1 MARVWVVGSLNVD
14 RSWRVARHPGVGET
28 VMGESLAP
36 QPGGKG
42 LNQAVAAARMGA
54 DVVLVGR
61 VGDDDDGRWLRDVA
75 AAEGIDVA
83 AVSTNPDASTGSA
96 LIVIDEAG
104 ANTVT
109 VDPGANQLLA
119 APDDLGVVAGDV
131 VVAQLEVPAAAVD
144 AIFAAAARLGAVTV
158 LNPSPLD
165 RASEVHQRA
174 DVVVVNQPEAA
185 ALAGSSGEAVT
196 GEAVTVEAAK
206 AEAAIDQ
213 GRAIAARD
221 RPPRGGTVIVT
232 LGAAGAVAVS
242 ADPGSAPMI
251 VAAPIVA
258 AVDTTGAGDCF
269 LGVLAAGLAQGLD
282 LAAALDRANRAASI
296 SVTRLGT
303 VAAMPTA
310 DELS

>member
-119 APDDLGVVAGDV
+119 APDDLGLVAGDV

-196 GEAVTVEAAK
+196 VEAAT